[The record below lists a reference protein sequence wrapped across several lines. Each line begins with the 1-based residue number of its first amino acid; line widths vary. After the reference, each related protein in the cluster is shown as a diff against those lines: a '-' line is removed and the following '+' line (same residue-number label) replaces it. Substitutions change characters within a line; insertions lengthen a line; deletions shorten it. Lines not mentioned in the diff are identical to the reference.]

1 MRTVVAC
8 LISISLLAQ
17 DVVFRSDVQLLRVDV
32 QVSDPAGKIVTG
44 LKAEDFEILDDG
56 VPQPIA
62 AFEKD
67 LNELDLMLVLDVSDS
82 MSSITAE
89 VKRQAANAL
98 RSLFFRDRVAVTIF
112 DNQPYMVIEP
122 TWDWDAVNRA
132 IQDINVKGAGTEFN
146 QSIGLIARVIQKFA
160 RPNARRALLVFSDNV
175 GSRVVPESFTR
186 DALWE
191 ADAIVVL
198 AQFQPATDFKPKN
211 RSDLQKFVE
220 ATGGETIPVIP
231 GAFDLAGTLKR
242 IREGYTIFY
251 RPPAHK
257 PGEVVKI
264 RVRLRNPE
272 HKNLVVRA
280 RSGYR
285 MGIPGSDGRH
295 KLTLR

>member
-112 DNQPYMVIEP
+112 DNQPYMVGSSGI
-122 TWDWDAVNRA
+122 
-132 IQDINVKGAGTEFN
+132 
-146 QSIGLIARVIQKFA
+146 
-160 RPNARRALLVFSDNV
+160 LVGN
-175 GSRVVPESFTR
+175 
-186 DALWE
+186 
-191 ADAIVVL
+191 
-198 AQFQPATDFKPKN
+198 
-211 RSDLQKFVE
+211 
-220 ATGGETIPVIP
+220 
-231 GAFDLAGTLKR
+231 
-242 IREGYTIFY
+242 
-251 RPPAHK
+251 
-257 PGEVVKI
+257 
-264 RVRLRNPE
+264 
-272 HKNLVVRA
+272 
-280 RSGYR
+280 
-285 MGIPGSDGRH
+285 
-295 KLTLR
+295 